1 MTEDIRSCMLHL
13 DEVQRHLQS
22 NVLETERN
30 DMIYLFKKLG
40 TRLCTSYN
48 TLERTLSVL
57 EFFEDYCVDGF
68 ELPAEDKKIFLNGTQ
83 KIKDSLNYL
92 MNEIEDAENILYL
105 ICPKVTS
112 EENLM
117 YSVVMDSLDQVMKH
131 D

>member
-1 MTEDIRSCMLHL
+1 MTEDDLIS
-13 DEVQRHLQS
+13 
-22 NVLETERN
+22 
-30 DMIYLFKKLG
+30 LFKKLG
-40 TRLCTSYN
+40 TSLCTSYN
-48 TLERTLSVL
+48 TLERTRSVL
-57 EFFEDYCVDGF
+57 EFFEGYCVDGF

-92 MNEIEDAENILYL
+92 MKEIEDAENILYL